1 MIDPKRSSPKTS
13 ITAPTT
19 MASAATF
26 AGSAGS
32 RPCFGQHAARRQ
44 RDRAGE
50 RRHHQHG
57 AGENRGDDAGH
68 DAGVQADDGVESADA
83 GVGHALG
90 DREQSGHEPGQHVAR
105 RGPAEAAHR
114 GATLDSCADTPD
126 CGAELRRDREFSL
139 NHDLS
144 ADSAAVD
151 DGTAQNGGWLAIG
164 SRWRSAAGVHGDTPH
179 IGVIDELH
187 ERGYEI
193 VGIAGSS
200 MGALVGGLQAA
211 GKLDEFAE
219 WAKSLTQRAVLRL
232 LDPSITAAGVLRA
245 AKILD
250 AVRDIL
256 GEVTIEELPIPYTAV
271 TTDLI
276 AGKSVWLQRGPVDAA
291 IRASIAIPGVITP
304 HILDGR
310 LLADGGILDPLP
322 MAPIAAVNADLTIAV
337 SLSGSE
343 AGGRYEP
350 TDAEPR
356 ATTEWLNRMWRSTSS
371 LFERTQL
378 RSAMDTP
385 TGRDLSRS
393 AVCPTTTTPTTPDG
407 GSVPKMGSFEVM
419 NRTIDIAQAAL
430 ARHTLAAYP
439 PDLLIEVPRTA
450 CRSLEFH
457 RAAEVIDIGHELDRQ
472 HAGRA
477 RRFNVES

>member
-1 MIDPKRSSPKTS
+1 
-13 ITAPTT
+13 
-19 MASAATF
+19 MA
-26 AGSAGS
+26 G
-32 RPCFGQHAARRQ
+32 
-44 RDRAGE
+44 
-50 RRHHQHG
+50 
-57 AGENRGDDAGH
+57 NRVAL
-68 DAGVQADDGVESADA
+68 
-83 GVGHALG
+83 ALG
-90 DREQSGHEPGQHVAR
+90 SGGAR
-105 RGPAEAAHR
+105 GYA
-114 GATLDSCADTPD
+114 
-126 CGAELRRDREFSL
+126 
-139 NHDLS
+139 
-144 ADSAAVD
+144 
-151 DGTAQNGGWLAIG
+151 
-164 SRWRSAAGVHGDTPH
+164 H
-179 IGVIDELH
+179 IGVIDELRD
-187 ERGYEI
+187 RGYDI

-211 GKLDEFAE
+211 GKLDEFAD

-245 AKILD
+245 EKILD

-304 HILDGR
+304 HVLDGR

-356 ATTEWLNRMWRSTSS
+356 ATTEWLNRMWRSTTA
-371 LFERTQL
+371 LFESSRCAVRAVRMTDCRAD
-378 RSAMDTP
+378 RSKLVELVD
-385 TGRDLSRS
+385 S
-393 AVCPTTTTPTTPDG
+393 AKEAP
-407 GSVPKMGSFEVM
+407 VPRLGSFEVM

-439 PDLLIEVPRTA
+439 PDLLIEVPRT
-450 CRSLEFH
+450 RLPQPGIPPRRRGH
-457 RAAEVIDIGHELDRQ
+457 RHRPR
-472 HAGRA
+472 AGRCRA
-477 RRFNVES
+477 RRRSKKLNAGKLIQASRGSRRPAGDLARPCSRPASADGLRHAGSSGLGPNAASDSSSANTPNADPPNASTSSAAPPPNGDGADRPDGTSTTATSQSSASAMLTVLPTPPSM